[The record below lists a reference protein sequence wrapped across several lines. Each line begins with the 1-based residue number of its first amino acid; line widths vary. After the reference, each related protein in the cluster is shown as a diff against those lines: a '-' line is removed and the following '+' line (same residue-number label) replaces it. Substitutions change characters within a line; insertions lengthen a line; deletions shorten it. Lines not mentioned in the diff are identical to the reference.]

1 MEQILKRLDLIES
14 RLDMNEDKVQ
24 MIEDKVQIIEN
35 ITTNQVKEINIIS
48 LKKKDNYI
56 KFINEEKFKKITK
69 GKKTKTYMNAIK
81 IYEYI
86 YHKENYISPIKICN
100 NKIILYYND
109 TWSLTTTP
117 EIIRIILCNI
127 RDLYIQLN
135 KNINNVNEFTKNQE
149 YIIKLSDDKFKKKFT
164 LSLIKLEKNRLI

>member
-1 MEQILKRLDLIES
+1 MEQILKKLDLIES
-14 RLDMNEDKVQ
+14 RLDK
-24 MIEDKVQIIEN
+24 IEDKVRTLEK
-35 ITTNQVKEINIIS
+35 ITTNQITKKNIIN

-56 KFINEEKFKKITK
+56 KFMNEEKFKKITK
-69 GKKTKTYMNAIK
+69 GKKKTYLNAAK

-86 YHKENYISPIKICN
+86 YHKENYISPIKVCN
-100 NKIILYYND
+100 NEIVLYYND
-109 TWSLTTTP
+109 EWITTTTS

-149 YIIKLSDDKFKKKFT
+149 YIINLSEQKLKKQFT
-164 LSLIKLEKNRLI
+164 MYLIKLEKNRLI